1 MNKHLL
7 SIGFLSLIGLSL
19 THAQNSAKMAALNQ
33 SVVAIQGSATASCGT
48 FRTMESLKYTD
59 GGDARV
65 VQVKIEQPVCDKQQG
80 ILAMINPSGS
90 DWKYKVIKKDG
101 DIICEGLV
109 GYNRR
114 VGSLETGNY
123 LIQFTLPDGT
133 SAVDEFTVRAPKGM
147 NTKLELAQSNLYMSG
162 NELRFSASGDSG
174 LEYSWDF
181 GDGSKPIY
189 GVNEISHKYSKPGAY
204 TVSLVASNFDCTSNI
219 SQQITITGPV
229 VSEVSD
235 N

>member
-1 MNKHLL
+1 M
-7 SIGFLSLIGLSL
+7 IGLSQ
-19 THAQNSAKMAALNQ
+19 TQAQSSAKIAALNQ
-33 SVVAIQGSATASCGT
+33 SIVAIQGTSKASCGT

-80 ILAMINPSGS
+80 ILAMINPSGA
-90 DWKYKVIKKDG
+90 DWKYKVIKKEG
-101 DIICEGLV
+101 DIVCEGLV

-114 VGSLETGNY
+114 VGSLEKGNY

-133 SAVDEFTVRAPKGM
+133 SAVDEFTVRAPIGLNSKI
-147 NTKLELAQSNLYMSG
+147 ELAQSNQYMSG
-162 NELRFSASGDSG
+162 NELLFSASGDNG

-181 GDGSKPIY
+181 GDGSKPVY
-189 GVNEISHKYSKPGAY
+189 GVKEINHQYSKPGAY
-204 TVSLVASNFDCTSNI
+204 TITLVASNFDCTSNV
-219 SQQITITGPV
+219 SQQITITGPI

>member
-7 SIGFLSLIGLSL
+7 SFGLISLLALSQ
-19 THAQNSAKMAALNQ
+19 THAQNSAKIAALNQ

-48 FRTMESLKYTD
+48 FRTMESLKYID

-65 VQVKIEQPVCDKQQG
+65 VQVKIEQPICDKQQG
-80 ILAMINPSGS
+80 ILAMINPSGA
-90 DWKYKVIKKDG
+90 DWKYKVIKKEG
-101 DIICEGLV
+101 EVVCEGLV

-114 VGSLETGNY
+114 VGSLEKGNY

-133 SAVDEFTVRAPKGM
+133 SAVDEFTVRAPKGL
-147 NTKLELAQSNLYMSG
+147 NSKIELAQSNQYMSG
-162 NELRFSASGDSG
+162 NELFFSASGDSG
-174 LEYSWDF
+174 LEYTWDF
-181 GDGSKPIY
+181 GDGSKPVY
-189 GVNEISHKYSKPGAY
+189 GVNETSHYYSKPGAY
-204 TVSLVASNFDCTSNI
+204 TITLTASNFDCTSNI

>member
-80 ILAMINPSGS
+80 ILAMINPSGA

>member
-19 THAQNSAKMAALNQ
+19 THAQNSAKIAALNQ

-80 ILAMINPSGS
+80 ILAMINPSGA

-101 DIICEGLV
+101 DVVCEGLV

-147 NTKLELAQSNLYMSG
+147 NTKLELAQTNQYTSG
-162 NELRFSASGDSG
+162 NELLFSASGDSG

-181 GDGSKPIY
+181 GDGSKPVY
-189 GVNEISHKYSKPGAY
+189 GVNEISHRFLKPGAY
-204 TVSLVASNFDCTSNI
+204 TITLVSSNFDCTSNI